1 VSYPES
7 APARRPAAVLS
18 AATVLLVMAVA
29 ALAYAVVD
37 LVVLGGTVDAFRSAA
52 RDTSASPAQI
62 DDVVTLLRAS
72 AVLSAVVAA
81 LSAPLLAGLALGL
94 LAGRNGVRVATWVVS
109 GLGLLAGCC
118 SVAVV
123 VGERAA
129 PLQLGS
135 GEQALA
141 ELLGLIG
148 DAYPSWWIPLNAGL
162 SVAQGLGYL
171 VVASLLTLPA
181 ANSWFGRHRAPA
193 PTAPPA
199 PIAPPA
205 FMPAPHQPPSAPPAP
220 PYPPR

>member
-1 VSYPES
+1 MSYPES
-7 APARRPAAVLS
+7 APARRPAVVLM
-18 AATVLLVMAVA
+18 AAGVLLVMAVA

-37 LVVLGGTVDAFRSAA
+37 LVVLGGTVDTFRTAA
-52 RDTSASPAQI
+52 RDTSASPEQI

-81 LSAPLLAGLALGL
+81 LSAPVLAGLALGL

-118 SVAVV
+118 SVAVLI
-123 VGERAA
+123 GERAA

-135 GEQALA
+135 GEQAVA

-171 VVASLLTLPA
+171 VVATLLALPA
-181 ANSWFGRHRAPA
+181 ANAWFGRHRSTA
-193 PTAPPA
+193 PTVPS
-199 PIAPPA
+199 APPA
-205 FMPAPHQPPSAPPAP
+205 FPHTPHQPPPAP

>member
-1 VSYPES
+1 MSYPES
-7 APARRPAAVLS
+7 APARRPAAVVS
-18 AATVLLVMAVA
+18 AATVLLVMAVV

-52 RDTSASPAQI
+52 RDTSASPEQI
-62 DDVVTLLRAS
+62 NDVVTVLRAS

-109 GLGLLAGCC
+109 GLGLIGGCC

-171 VVASLLTLPA
+171 VVATLLALPA
-181 ANSWFGRHRAPA
+181 ANGWFGRHRPT
-193 PTAPPA
+193 PTAPPS
-199 PIAPPA
+199 
-205 FMPAPHQPPSAPPAP
+205 FTPAPHQPPSAPPAP

>member
-1 VSYPES
+1 MSYPES

-18 AATVLLVMAVA
+18 AVTVLLVMAVA

-52 RDTSASPAQI
+52 RDTSASPEQI

-72 AVLSAVVAA
+72 AVLSAVVAV

-129 PLQLGS
+129 PLQLGAD
-135 GEQALA
+135 EHALA

-162 SVAQGLGYL
+162 SVAQALGYL
-171 VVASLLTLPA
+171 VVATLLVLPA
-181 ANSWFGRHRAPA
+181 ANRWFGRHRSTA
-193 PTAPPA
+193 PTAPPMF
-199 PIAPPA
+199 P
-205 FMPAPHQPPSAPPAP
+205 PAPHQPPPAPHTP